1 MNCSGWKCGFSP
13 IIPTVVSPL
22 LALGSLLHGL
32 LLSASLKL
40 LPCLTPPII
49 KILCELSFLLEMNWS

>member
-1 MNCSGWKCGFSP
+1 MNCSGWKRGLSP
-13 IIPTVVSPL
+13 VIPTVVSPL
-22 LALGSLLHGL
+22 LALGSLLPGL

-40 LPCLTPPII
+40 LPLTPPHI